1 MFDGANSAARCAH
14 PTLVVFP
21 VIVLG
26 TSVVFD
32 AMYLH
37 EANWLCAEGANVTLM
52 TGLIAM
58 AVALPFV
65 VLDCWHLGARARV
78 VTKLYGVATVLS
90 IACFSVSWLLRGA
103 DSSSPTEAAMV
114 FSFLG
119 GANLLAT
126 AWLRDELLVAGGV
139 HG

>member
-1 MFDGANSAARCAH
+1 MFDGANRSARCAG

-26 TSVVFD
+26 TTVVFD

-37 EANWLCAEGANVTLM
+37 EPNWLCAQGANFTLM
-52 TGLIAM
+52 AGLIAM

-65 VLDCWHLGARARV
+65 VLDCRHLCSRARV
-78 VTKLYGVATVLS
+78 MAKLYGVAAVLS

-103 DSSSPTEAAMV
+103 DPESPPDVAMV

-119 GANLLAT
+119 GANLVAT
-126 AWLRDELLVAGGV
+126 AWLREELLVAGEV